1 MLASELCSAVVVVH
15 ASINGS
21 KLILHELGGVGY
33 HPVEL
38 VKLL

>member
-21 KLILHELGGVGY
+21 KLILHELGWVVLGII
-33 HPVEL
+33 L
-38 VKLL
+38 WNF